1 MKKGNSIQAIVAI
14 GIGAAIYFVL
24 ARYVAIPTPVPN
36 TTLQTSYG
44 FLALIASVFGPIV
57 GGLVGFLG
65 HTLTDMTL
73 YGPWWSWI
81 VCSGICGVCYGFIG
95 KFLSVTKGIFGVKDA
110 IIFNIGQIVT
120 NIVAWGVIA
129 PSLDILIYS
138 EPANKVYLQ
147 GLTSAAL
154 NSISVAIIGTI
165 LLYSYAKTRVQKG
178 SLSKEND

>member
-1 MKKGNSIQAIVAI
+1 MKNRSVQSIVAI
-14 GIGAAIYFVL
+14 GIGAAVYFVL

-36 TTLQTSYG
+36 TTLQTSYA

-57 GGLVGFLG
+57 GGLVAFLG

-81 VCSGICGVCYGFIG
+81 ICSGICGVCYGFVG
-95 KFLSVTKGIFGVKDA
+95 KMLKVQEGRFTTKDA
-110 IIFNIGQIVT
+110 ILFNVGQIVT
-120 NIVAWGVIA
+120 NIIAWGVIA
-129 PSLDILIYS
+129 PTLDILIYS

-154 NSISVAIIGTI
+154 NSISVAIIGT
-165 LLYSYAKTRVQKG
+165 LLLFSYAKTRTQKG
-178 SLSKEND
+178 SLSKED